1 MGEGKA
7 MTDFASFLYS
17 HAFSDMGL
25 VRKNNEDNYLAL
37 PEDGFFAVM
46 DGMGGGDA
54 GEVASQLI
62 CNTLATSLK
71 GTADESPGER
81 KYCVQQALHK
91 ANTAIRAFAEAHH
104 YGSMGST
111 VVSILFDPWNP
122 DQALACHV
130 GDSRLYCLRSGELF
144 LITQDHTVGNEML
157 QKKQKIDKLS
167 PKLLHVLTRV
177 VGGGQQLHPQW
188 TEISICPGDIYM
200 LCSDGV
206 WGMLDDATIEAIL
219 VSSNNPQTITELF
232 RQHVLAAG
240 ADDNFTILPI
250 VVGPFDATP
259 FTPDPVEKEES
270 DLLLRVA
277 EERVDYGR

>member
-37 PEDGFFAVM
+37 PQDGFFAVM

-54 GEVASQLI
+54 GEIASQLI
-62 CNTLATSLK
+62 RDTLNEMMN

-91 ANTAIRAFAEAHH
+91 ANTAIRAYAEARH

-111 VVSILFDPWNP
+111 AVSILFNPWNP

-130 GDSRLYCLRSGELF
+130 GDSRLYCLRHGELF

-167 PKLLHVLTRV
+167 PRLLHVLTRV

-188 TEISICPGDIYM
+188 TEIAICPGDIYL

-206 WGMLDDATIEAIL
+206 WGMLDDAAIETIL
-219 VSSNNPQTITELF
+219 SSSRDPQAITEQL
-232 RQHVLAAG
+232 RQRVLAAG

-250 VVGPFDATP
+250 VVGLFDATP
-259 FTPDPVEKEES
+259 FTPDPVDKEES

>member
-1 MGEGKA
+1 
-7 MTDFASFLYS
+7 MTNFASFLQY
-17 HAFSDMGL
+17 HAHTDMGL
-25 VRKNNEDNYLAL
+25 VRKNNEDNYLVL

-54 GEVASQLI
+54 GEVASKLI
-62 CNTLATSLK
+62 RNMLAKSMK

-81 KYCVQQALHK
+81 KYSVQQALHK
-91 ANTAIRAFAEAHH
+91 AQTAIQGYAWARH
-104 YGSMGST
+104 YNSMGST
-111 VVSILFDPWNP
+111 VVSILFNPWNP
-122 DQALACHV
+122 DQALVCHV
-130 GDSRLYCLRSGELF
+130 GDSRLYCLRNGELF

-157 QKKQKIDKLS
+157 QRKQNIDNVS
-167 PKLLHVLTRV
+167 PQLLHVLTRV

-188 TEISICPGDIYM
+188 TEISVCPDDIYL

-206 WGMLDDATIEAIL
+206 WGMLDDATIET
-219 VSSNNPQTITELF
+219 VMSSSNAPKEITEQL
-232 RQHVLAAG
+232 RQRILAAG